1 MAKDMFAKER
11 YKTIEDYLKK
21 NSRAT
26 IEELS
31 KLVYVSPA
39 TIRRDLTEMERLG
52 QIKRTHGGAI
62 SGDLVSEA
70 NIFARSETNVSDKEE
85 TALIALRN
93 LPSFSTAF
101 IDNSSTCLSLANK
114 MDFQGKTIVTNGFQL
129 AMQLS
134 AKKDVKVIFLGGVI
148 QYSSYST
155 DGFFAIEE
163 LNHFRF
169 DLFLSSC
176 TSIALDGSYEQT
188 LSTMEIK
195 NKASER
201 SEKKYLL
208 VDKNKFGNRSL
219 FRTHCLKE
227 YDAIYTN
234 APDSL
239 LKEYRKEGIQNI
251 INQK

>member
-11 YKTIEDYLKK
+11 YKIIEDYLKRE
-21 NSRAT
+21 SRAT
-26 IEELS
+26 IEELA

-39 TIRRDLTEMERLG
+39 TIRRDLTEMEKLG

-62 SGDLVSEA
+62 CGDLVSEA

-85 TALIALRN
+85 TALITLKS
-93 LPSFSTAF
+93 LPSFNTAF

-114 MDFQGKTIVTNGFQL
+114 MDFQGKTIITNGFQL

-155 DGFFAIEE
+155 DGFFALEE
-163 LNHFRF
+163 LERFRF

-176 TSIALDGSYEQT
+176 ASIALDGSYEQT

-195 NKASER
+195 NKAIKRSER
-201 SEKKYLL
+201 RYLL
-208 VDKNKFGNRSL
+208 ADKNKFGNRSL
-219 FRTHCLKE
+219 FRTQPLKN

-234 APDSL
+234 APDSI
-239 LKEYRKEGIQNI
+239 LKEYRGGGIENI
-251 INQK
+251 INK